1 MPQEHKRLDA
11 LIVDVEDSTT
21 LLKLYIGR
29 LMKAP
34 ARAMFYAPLVEHTD
48 EVAAAVRSLDRSETG
63 REQLVRIALV
73 LCSLVREFSEAHPA
87 TIERILTIQE
97 AVDLLE
103 AQLEHMLRFEEGGA
117 PEVVASLERLEAAA
131 MMLPDT
137 NAPRAKREET
147 IEDHFEED
155 PFDEFALTDEFL
167 DELVGELDMAL
178 PVVPK
183 YEPPTAAM
191 STEAVALPEGAPVYH
206 FDPSTVEP
214 GQISLS
220 PAEEEALKELFAQ
233 IASAY
238 VAPITDFVAKLSVG
252 PVTNVWIDVC
262 LPAVASMAR
271 ASASM
276 GYASLEDALNRLG
289 RILEDARSS
298 SRVVDGDTRAHVL
311 ATYQHL
317 AELMPS
323 MFPLVEPDTN
333 AESESII
340 LNSLLKQIKGVGRVT
355 IGRLFAVGLV
365 TLDSYYIA
373 DPGDLAAAAGL
384 RLNLATTICEKF
396 RAYGEVSELAADT
409 DLVVHRLEGLMQ
421 DLRAAQFDY
430 KKATLE
436 EWYTHAPSRAKAKAR
451 RARQQCMWKINVALA
466 ELGEVDFVNSIK
478 DEIYDKRL
486 ERIEALVASRRHS
499 ATDGAAG

>member
-1 MPQEHKRLDA
+1 
-11 LIVDVEDSTT
+11 
-21 LLKLYIGR
+21 
-29 LMKAP
+29 
-34 ARAMFYAPLVEHTD
+34 
-48 EVAAAVRSLDRSETG
+48 
-63 REQLVRIALV
+63 
-73 LCSLVREFSEAHPA
+73 
-87 TIERILTIQE
+87 
-97 AVDLLE
+97 
-103 AQLEHMLRFEEGGA
+103 
-117 PEVVASLERLEAAA
+117 
-131 MMLPDT
+131 
-137 NAPRAKREET
+137 
-147 IEDHFEED
+147 
-155 PFDEFALTDEFL
+155 
-167 DELVGELDMAL
+167 
-178 PVVPK
+178 
-183 YEPPTAAM
+183 
-191 STEAVALPEGAPVYH
+191 
-206 FDPSTVEP
+206 
-214 GQISLS
+214 
-220 PAEEEALKELFAQ
+220 
-233 IASAY
+233 
-238 VAPITDFVAKLSVG
+238 
-252 PVTNVWIDVC
+252 
-262 LPAVASMAR
+262 
-271 ASASM
+271 M